1 MSLQIVLSKRFKKD
15 LKLAKQRGLDL
26 NLLNKIVDKLANG
39 EKLDEKYR
47 DHELFGDLF
56 SM

>member
-39 EKLDEKYR
+39 EKLDKKYR